1 MLATI
6 ETERLWL
13 RPLTAA
19 DFPFLAALNA
29 DPVVARFLAT
39 GKPRGEAETRAW
51 FDKTMGWYGEDGT
64 GHRGV
69 VLKDGDRLVGRCGLQ
84 RMEVELDAAR
94 PRAFFG
100 RESVPQGMRTEP
112 ILELGYGLVP
122 EAWGKGIASEASRR
136 MRDEGFARGEAKL
149 MSVIHEENTA
159 SIRVAVKNGLSLAGE
174 LDFMGRVFLR
184 YQLTR
189 EQWQALPRHT
199 A

>member
-1 MLATI
+1 MLAPI
-6 ETERLWL
+6 ETTRLWL
-13 RPLTAA
+13 RPLTLA
-19 DFPFLAALNA
+19 DLPFLVALNA
-29 DPVVARFLAT
+29 DPVVARHLAT
-39 GKPRGEAETRAW
+39 GKPRTEAETRQW
-51 FDKTMGWYGEDGT
+51 FDKTMAWYEQDGT

-84 RMEVELDAAR
+84 CMEVELDAAR

-100 RESVPQGMRTEP
+100 RASAPPGVRAEP

-149 MSVIHEENTA
+149 MSVIHADNAA

-174 LDFMGRVFLR
+174 LEFLGRVFLR
-184 YQLTR
+184 YEITR
-189 EQWQALPRHT
+189 EEWQALP